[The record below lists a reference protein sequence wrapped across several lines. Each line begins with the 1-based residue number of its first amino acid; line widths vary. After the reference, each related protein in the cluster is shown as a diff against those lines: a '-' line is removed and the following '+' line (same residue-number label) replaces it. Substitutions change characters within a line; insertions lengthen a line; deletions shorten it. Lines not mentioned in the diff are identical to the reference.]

1 VEDEGE
7 ENEEELQKVLA
18 KRKEDQLKQ
27 EQYQLIQTIENDP
40 IAKKMAM
47 EAGHKASKEAL
58 IQGLSQDEAMKLSRE
73 AMLFA
78 L

>member
-1 VEDEGE
+1 MEDEGE

-40 IAKKMAM
+40 IAKKLAM

-58 IQGLSQDEAMKLSRE
+58 I
-73 AMLFA
+73 
-78 L
+78 